1 MGKLASYLGFAVKSG
16 KIIYGIDNLNSGKK
30 RVFALVICP
39 TAAANLRDG
48 AEKYAGKYG
57 VPLVT
62 ASVPLEDLV
71 FKRNCKLVA
80 LLDANMAQAVI
91 ETAGR

>member
-1 MGKLASYLGFAVKSG
+1 MGNIASYLGFAVRSG
-16 KIIYGIDNLNSGKK
+16 KIVYGIDNVSALKK
-30 RVFALVICP
+30 RAYALVICP
-39 TAAANLRDG
+39 TAAINLRES
-48 AEKYAGKYG
+48 AERYAARKN

-62 ASVPLEDLV
+62 AERPLAELV
-71 FKRNCKLVA
+71 FKANCKLVA

>member
-1 MGKLASYLGFAVKSG
+1 MGNIASYLGFAVKSG
-16 KIIYGIDNLNSGKK
+16 KIVYGIDNVTASKK
-30 RVFALVICP
+30 RAYALVICP
-39 TAAANLRDG
+39 TASENLRES
-48 AEKYAGKYG
+48 AERYAERGN

-62 ASVPLEDLV
+62 SARPLEDLV
-71 FKRNCKLVA
+71 FKSNCKLVA